1 MPWQTGGNMRD
12 SVLALAVL
20 LLLNSC
26 DGAGRKAATTGGDPG
41 RGISAISRYGCS
53 SCHTIPGIAGAH
65 GLVGPSLAGLSNRMY
80 IAGVLPNA
88 PGNLVRWVKDPKS
101 IKEKTVM
108 PNLGVTTQD
117 AADIGAYLYSLK

>member
-1 MPWQTGGNMRD
+1 MRS

-20 LLLNSC
+20 LLLNGC
-26 DGAGRKAATTGGDPG
+26 GGASKKTAVTTGGDAG
-41 RGISAISRYGCS
+41 RGVAAISRYGCS

-65 GLVGPSLAGLSNRMY
+65 GLVGPSLAGLSSRMY
-80 IAGVLPNA
+80 IAGMLPNE

-101 IKEKTVM
+101 VNEKTVM

>member
-1 MPWQTGGNMRD
+1 MGN
-12 SVLALAVL
+12 SIVALAVL
-20 LLLNSC
+20 LLLNGC
-26 DGAGRKAATTGGDPG
+26 ANAGRKAATTGGDAG

-53 SCHTIPGIAGAH
+53 SCHTIPGIPGAH
-65 GLVGPSLAGLSNRMY
+65 GLVGPSLAGLSDRMY
-80 IAGVLPNA
+80 IAGMLPNV

-101 IKEKTVM
+101 INEKTVM